1 MRSVDALLA
10 IAGSGPLEK
19 ECKELVQTLGLSDKV
34 RFLGPIPHTRLR
46 AVYASADVFAAP
58 SITTKSGDVEGF
70 GLVILEAMSSGL
82 PVVASRSGGITDI
95 ITEGENGLL
104 AAERDEK
111 QLADKINLLLSDD
124 ALYKKLSAASRKTAE
139 GFDYSVIASRYAKII
154 ESCR

>member
-1 MRSVDALLA
+1 
-10 IAGSGPLEK
+10 
-19 ECKELVQTLGLSDKV
+19 
-34 RFLGPIPHTRLR
+34 
-46 AVYASADVFAAP
+46 
-58 SITTKSGDVEGF
+58 
-70 GLVILEAMSSGL
+70 MSSGL

-111 QLADKINLLLSDD
+111 QLADRINLLLSDD